1 MPRYPLTGLSAL
13 ALVALAAAGCT
24 ARQDVAKV
32 QAELS
37 APVNCATAE
46 GDIRVLQSE
55 KASVGQE
62 IARGVTAIV
71 PASAV
76 VGVVS
81 GQEKAK
87 LEIASGDYNRMIDER
102 IGEIRAQC
110 NLPG

>member
-1 MPRYPLTGLSAL
+1 MPRYPLNGLATL

-24 ARQDVAKV
+24 ASEDVAKV
-32 QAELS
+32 QAQVS

-46 GDIRVLQSE
+46 GDIRMLQSE

-110 NLPG
+110 NLPE

>member
-1 MPRYPLTGLSAL
+1 MSTDRLARLTFVTAVGLAL
-13 ALVALAAAGCT
+13 AGCA
-24 ARQDVAKV
+24 ARQDVQKV

-37 APVNCATAE
+37 APINCATAE
-46 GDIRVLQSE
+46 GDIRMLQGE
-55 KASVGQE
+55 KASVAE
-62 IARGVTAIV
+62 RIASGVTSIV

-81 GQEKAK
+81 GQEGAK
-87 LEIASGDYNRMIDER
+87 IEIATGDYNRMIDER